1 MFIEIPLENRIQK
14 SFEYIKQKKQMNLF
28 GLEQIDIGPVD
39 NLSDEQKQAYQQ
51 GWEAGMLMAECI
63 LETWFPEYFKEA
75 E

>member
-1 MFIEIPLENRIQK
+1 
-14 SFEYIKQKKQMNLF
+14 MNLF

>member
-1 MFIEIPLENRIQK
+1 
-14 SFEYIKQKKQMNLF
+14 MNLF
-28 GLEQIDIGPVD
+28 GLAQIDIGPVD